1 MATRRIVVRPA
12 GTYITDTVP
21 VRRVVET
28 TESVPVERVVET
40 TEPVPV
46 ERVVRTTEPAEYELQ
61 QDQVTIGPNEI
72 YQPETQQT
80 LDYWMQRFAP
90 SIARVLPSR
99 NHVFTPRAVSV
110 ERKIFYR
117 DELPEET
124 VDGVRL
130 SAPRRVRVKQ
140 ERVTLFG
147 TVRRPG

>member
-1 MATRRIVVRPA
+1 MAARRINVQPA
-12 GTYITDTVP
+12 DTYITEQVP

-28 TESVPVERVVET
+28 TEPGVPVRRVIETIEPGVPVRRVVET
-40 TEPVPV
+40 S
-46 ERVVRTTEPAEYELQ
+46 EPAEYEIQHDEL
-61 QDQVTIGPNEI
+61 TIVPNQYE
-72 YQPETQQT
+72 PETQSS

-117 DELPEET
+117 NDLPEET
-124 VDGVRL
+124 VDGIRV
-130 SAPRRVRVKQ
+130 SGPRRVRVKQ

-147 TVRRPG
+147 TVRRS

>member
-1 MATRRIVVRPA
+1 MATRRIVVTPGGA
-12 GTYITDTVP
+12 YAADTVP
-21 VRRVVET
+21 VRRIVET
-28 TESVPVERVVET
+28 TQTVPVERIVET

-46 ERVVRTTEPAEYELQ
+46 ERIVRTTEPAEYEIQ

-72 YQPETQQT
+72 YRPETQQT

-99 NHVFTPRAVSV
+99 DHVFTPRAVSV

-117 DELPEET
+117 DELSEET
-124 VDGVRL
+124 IDGVPL
-130 SAPRRVRVKQ
+130 STPRRVRVKQ

-147 TVRRPG
+147 TVKRSR

>member
-1 MATRRIVVRPA
+1 MATRRIVVTPGGSYVA
-12 GTYITDTVP
+12 DTVP

-28 TESVPVERVVET
+28 TESVPLERIVET

-46 ERVVRTTEPAEYELQ
+46 RRIVQTAEPAEYEIQ

-72 YQPETQQT
+72 YRPETQQT

-99 NHVFTPRAVSV
+99 DHVFTPRAVSV
-110 ERKIFYR
+110 ERKVFYR
-117 DELPEET
+117 DEMSEET
-124 VDGVRL
+124 VDGVPI
-130 SAPRRVRVKQ
+130 SSPRRVRVKQ

-147 TVRRPG
+147 TVRRPR